1 MLILNNREM
10 MMSLS
15 IADNN
20 DTNAFLQGQEKI
32 SPFQRFFNKIVSGS
46 YPILLAVILAMIWAN
61 LLAASYHSFWHTPL
75 SLSFGQFSISKSLVH
90 WIDEALM
97 ALFFF
102 TVGLEIK
109 REILVGGL
117 SSPRQAALP
126 IAAAVGGML
135 VPATIFYLFNNGTT
149 EATGWAIP
157 MATDIAFSLAVL
169 AFLKDK
175 VPSGLRIFL
184 TAFAIADDLGAVMV
198 IALFYTKTIVW
209 QNLIFSTLFFVA
221 LGVAN
226 TLWIRKTLVY
236 IVLGMGMW
244 FTILGSG
251 VHATI
256 AGVIVALFIPAR
268 GKYDTETF
276 TGKVKA
282 YLNRIVCENDCGHS
296 ILMNQQHLDAVQA
309 IEIACSNVET
319 PLQRLEHHLQS
330 WVAYLVLP
338 LFALANSGLAL
349 RELDVFTAI
358 RHPVTLGVMFGLVFG
373 KPLGILSFT
382 YLCSKLLQAPLLQ
395 GIKWSH
401 IAGVGLLGGIGFTMS
416 LFISGLSFT
425 SAQVLDFSKLGI
437 IAGSVVSGIAGW
449 IVLGFLGRSAQTPA
463 FDKSI
468 APGERL

>member
-1 MLILNNREM
+1 

-20 DTNAFLQGQEKI
+20 DTNAFPQGQEKI

-102 TVGLEIK
+102 T
-109 REILVGGL
+109 
-117 SSPRQAALP
+117 
-126 IAAAVGGML
+126 
-135 VPATIFYLFNNGTT
+135 
-149 EATGWAIP
+149 
-157 MATDIAFSLAVL
+157 
-169 AFLKDK
+169 
-175 VPSGLRIFL
+175 
-184 TAFAIADDLGAVMV
+184 
-198 IALFYTKTIVW
+198 
-209 QNLIFSTLFFVA
+209 VA

-395 GIKWSH
+395 AIKWSH